1 VWKSSLKL
9 KIVSLGEIILK
20 NDIIIVEKANNIG
33 KIIFNNGSLNILTIK
48 MMEQINEALDGFLED
63 ESLKAVIFDHN
74 GKAFS
79 AGVDVG
85 DHMGDKAPKMIKEFH
100 GIFRKLNKLKCPTI
114 ASIKGAALGGGCE
127 IAIFCDIVLTS
138 TKAKFG
144 QPEIKVGVFPPIA
157 VLAFPQIIGNKKAF
171 ELIMLGEIIDANEAQ
186 KLGISNHVFPHE
198 SYEQEFIKFIDS
210 FNDLSSIILQY
221 TKKAFNIALG
231 IDFETQLDKIEDFY
245 LKDLMATHDA
255 NEGLQAFLE
264 KRSPNWQN
272 R

>member
-1 VWKSSLKL
+1 MT
-9 KIVSLGEIILK
+9 
-20 NDIIIVEKANNIG
+20 NDLIIVEKTNNIG
-33 KIIFNNGSLNILTIK
+33 KIIFNNGPLNILTIS
-48 MMEQINEALDGFLED
+48 MMEQINKALEGFLED
-63 ESLKAVIFDHN
+63 QSLKAVIFDHN

-79 AGVDVG
+79 AGVDID

-138 TKAKFG
+138 DKAKFG

-171 ELIMLGEIIDANEAQ
+171 ELIMLGDIIDANEAYR
-186 KLGISNHVFPHE
+186 LGISNHIFPLE
-198 SYEQEFIKFIDS
+198 SYEQDFTKFIES
-210 FNDLSSIILQY
+210 FNDISTIILQY
-221 TKKAFNIALG
+221 TKKAFNKALG
-231 IDFETQLDKIEDFY
+231 IDFDTQLDEIEEFY
-245 LKDLMATHDA
+245 LKELMSTHDA

>member
-1 VWKSSLKL
+1 MLNDL
-9 KIVSLGEIILK
+9 IL
-20 NDIIIVEKANNIG
+20 VEKTNNIG
-33 KIIFNNGSLNILTIK
+33 KIIFNNGPLNILTIS
-48 MMEQINEALDGFLED
+48 MMEQINEALETFLED
-63 ESLKAVIFDHN
+63 QSLKAVIFDHN

-79 AGVDVG
+79 AGVDIG
-85 DHMGDKAPKMIKEFH
+85 DHMGDKAPKMIKAFH

-138 TKAKFG
+138 DKAKFG

-157 VLAFPQIIGNKKAF
+157 ILAFPQIIGNKKAF
-171 ELIMLGEIIDANEAQ
+171 ELIMLGEIIDANEAYR
-186 KLGISNHVFPHE
+186 LGISNQIFPIE
-198 SYEQEFIKFIDS
+198 SYEQHFTKFIES
-210 FNDLSSIILQY
+210 FNDISTIILQY
-221 TKKAFNIALG
+221 TKKAFYKALG
-231 IDFETQLDKIEDFY
+231 FDFDTQLDEIEEFY
-245 LKDLMATHDA
+245 LKELMSTHDA

>member
-1 VWKSSLKL
+1 MIKDL
-9 KIVSLGEIILK
+9 
-20 NDIIIVEKANNIG
+20 IIVEKVNNIG
-33 KIIFNNGSLNILTIK
+33 KIIFNNGPLNILTIA
-48 MMEQINEALDGFLED
+48 MMEKINDALESFLKD
-63 ESLKAVIFDHN
+63 KSLKAIIFDHN

-85 DHMGDKAPKMIKEFH
+85 DHMGDKAPRMIKEFH
-100 GIFRKLNKLKCPTI
+100 DIFRKLNKLKCPTI

-138 TKAKFG
+138 DKAKFG

-157 VLAFPQIIGNKKAF
+157 ILAFPHIIGNKKAF

-186 KLGISNHVFPHE
+186 TLGISNHVFPHE
-198 SYEQEFIKFIDS
+198 SYEQEFNKFIDS
-210 FNDLSSIILQY
+210 FNDLSTIVLQY

-231 IDFETQLDKIEDFY
+231 IDFETQLDKIENFY
-245 LKDLMATHDA
+245 LKELMATHDA

>member
-1 VWKSSLKL
+1 LTSNL
-9 KIVSLGEIILK
+9 
-20 NDIIIVEKANNIG
+20 IIVEKANNIG
-33 KIIFNNGSLNILTIK
+33 KIILNNGPLNILTIG
-48 MMEQINEALDGFLED
+48 MMEQINKALEGFLED
-63 ESLKAVIFDHN
+63 ESLKLVIFDHN

-100 GIFRKLNKLKCPTI
+100 GIFRKINKLKCPTL
-114 ASIKGAALGGGCE
+114 ASIKGVALGGGCE

-138 TKAKFG
+138 DKAKFG

-171 ELIMLGEIIDANEAQ
+171 ELIMLGEIIDAEEALR
-186 KLGISNHVFPHE
+186 LGITNHIYPIE
-198 SYEQEFIKFIDS
+198 SYEQEFTKFIES
-210 FNDLSSIILQY
+210 FNVLSTVVLQY
-221 TKKAFNIALG
+221 TNKAFKKALS
-231 IDFETQLDKIEDFY
+231 IDFEAKLDEIEEFY
-245 LKDLMATHDA
+245 LEELMSTHDA

-264 KRSPNWQN
+264 KRPPNWQN

>member
-1 VWKSSLKL
+1 MT
-9 KIVSLGEIILK
+9 
-20 NDIIIVEKANNIG
+20 NDLIIVEKADNIG
-33 KIIFNNGSLNILTIK
+33 KIIFNNGPLNILTIG
-48 MMEQINEALDGFLED
+48 MMEQINKALDEFLED
-63 ESLKAVIFDHN
+63 ESLKVVIFDHN

-85 DHMGDKAPKMIKEFH
+85 DHIGDKAPKMIKEFH

-114 ASIKGAALGGGCE
+114 ACVKGAALGGGCE

-138 TKAKFG
+138 DKAKFG

-171 ELIMLGEIIDANEAQ
+171 ELIMLGEIIDANEAHR
-186 KLGISNHVFPHE
+186 LGISNYVFPID
-198 SYEQEFIKFIDS
+198 SYEQEFSKFIES
-210 FNDLSSIILQY
+210 FNNLSTLVLQY
-221 TKKAFNIALG
+221 TKKAFNKALG
-231 IDFETQLDKIEDFY
+231 IDFETKLNEIEEFY
-245 LKDLMATHDA
+245 LKELMSTHDA

-264 KRSPNWQN
+264 KRSPKWQN

>member
-1 VWKSSLKL
+1 MT
-9 KIVSLGEIILK
+9 
-20 NDIIIVEKANNIG
+20 NDLIIVEKADNIG
-33 KIIFNNGSLNILTIK
+33 KIIFNNGPLNILTIS
-48 MMEQINEALDGFLED
+48 MMEQINKALDEFLED
-63 ESLKAVIFDHN
+63 ESLKVVIFDHN

-85 DHMGDKAPKMIKEFH
+85 DHIGDKAPKMIKEFH

-114 ASIKGAALGGGCE
+114 ACVKGAALGGGCE

-138 TKAKFG
+138 DKAKFG

-171 ELIMLGEIIDANEAQ
+171 ELIMLGEIIDANEAHR
-186 KLGISNHVFPHE
+186 LGISNYMFPVD
-198 SYEQEFIKFIDS
+198 SYEQEFSKFIES
-210 FNDLSSIILQY
+210 FNNLSTLVLQY
-221 TKKAFNIALG
+221 TKKAFNKALG
-231 IDFETQLDKIEDFY
+231 IDFETKLNEIEEFY
-245 LKDLMATHDA
+245 LKELMSTHDA

-264 KRSPNWQN
+264 KRSPKWQN

>member
-1 VWKSSLKL
+1 MT
-9 KIVSLGEIILK
+9 
-20 NDIIIVEKANNIG
+20 NDLVIVEKTNNIG
-33 KIIFNNGSLNILTIK
+33 KIIFNNGPLNILTIG
-48 MMEQINEALDGFLED
+48 MMEQINEALESFLED
-63 ESLKAVIFDHN
+63 DLLKLVIFDHI
-74 GKAFS
+74 GKVFS

-85 DHMGDKAPKMIKEFH
+85 DHMGDNAPKMIKEFH

-127 IAIFCDIVLTS
+127 IAIFCDILLTS
-138 TKAKFG
+138 DKAKFG

-171 ELIMLGEIIDANEAQ
+171 ELIMLGEIIDAKEAQ
-186 KLGISNHVFPHE
+186 RLGISNHIFPIE
-198 SYEQEFIKFIDS
+198 SFEQKFTEFIES
-210 FNDLSSIILQY
+210 FNDISTIILQY
-221 TKKAFNIALG
+221 TKKAYTKALG
-231 IDFETQLDKIEDFY
+231 IDFETKLDEIEDFY
-245 LKDLMATHDA
+245 LKELMSTHDA

>member
-1 VWKSSLKL
+1 MT
-9 KIVSLGEIILK
+9 
-20 NDIIIVEKANNIG
+20 NDLIIVEKTNNIG
-33 KIIFNNGSLNILTIK
+33 KIIFNNGPLNILTIG
-48 MMEQINEALDGFLED
+48 MMAQINEALERFLED
-63 ESLKAVIFDHN
+63 DSLKLVIFDHN

-79 AGVDVG
+79 VGVDVG
-85 DHMGDKAPKMIKEFH
+85 DHMGDRAPKMIKEFH

-138 TKAKFG
+138 EKAKFG

-157 VLAFPQIIGNKKAF
+157 VIAFPQIIGNKKAF
-171 ELIMLGEIIDANEAQ
+171 ELIMLGEIIDAEEA
-186 KLGISNHVFPHE
+186 LRIGISNHIFPIE
-198 SYEQEFIKFIDS
+198 SYEQNFTEFIES
-210 FNDLSSIILQY
+210 FNDISTIILQY
-221 TKKAFNIALG
+221 TKKAYNKALG
-231 IDFETQLDKIEDFY
+231 IDFETKLDEIEEFY
-245 LKDLMATHDA
+245 LKELMSTHDA

>member
-1 VWKSSLKL
+1 LT
-9 KIVSLGEIILK
+9 
-20 NDIIIVEKANNIG
+20 NDLIIVEKTNNIG
-33 KIIFNNGSLNILTIK
+33 KIIFNNGPLNILTIG
-48 MMEQINEALDGFLED
+48 MMEQINKALEGFLED
-63 ESLKAVIFDHN
+63 QSLKAVIFDHN

-79 AGVDVG
+79 AGVDID

-138 TKAKFG
+138 DKAKFG

-171 ELIMLGEIIDANEAQ
+171 ELIMLGDIIDANEAYR
-186 KLGISNHVFPHE
+186 LGISNHIFPLE
-198 SYEQEFIKFIDS
+198 SYEQDFTKFI
-210 FNDLSSIILQY
+210 
-221 TKKAFNIALG
+221 KAFNKALG
-231 IDFETQLDKIEDFY
+231 IDFDTQLDEIEEFY
-245 LKDLMATHDA
+245 LKELMSTHDA

>member
-1 VWKSSLKL
+1 M
-9 KIVSLGEIILK
+9 E
-20 NDIIIVEKANNIG
+20 NDLIIVEKINNIG
-33 KIIFNNGSLNILTIK
+33 KIIFNNGPLNILTLT
-48 MMEQINEALDGFLED
+48 MMEQINEALED
-63 ESLKAVIFDHN
+63 FIGDQSLKALIFDHE

-79 AGVDVG
+79 AGVDIG
-85 DHMGDKAPKMIKEFH
+85 DHIGDKAPKMIKEFH
-100 GIFRKLNKLKCPTI
+100 GIFRKLTKLKCPTI

-138 TKAKFG
+138 DKAKFG

-171 ELIMLGEIIDANEAQ
+171 ELIMLGEIIDANEAHR
-186 KLGISNHVFPHE
+186 LGISNYVFPHE
-198 SYEQEFIKFIDS
+198 SYEQEFAKFLES
-210 FNDLSSIILQY
+210 FNDLSIIVLQY
-221 TKKAFNIALG
+221 SKKAFNIALG
-231 IDFETQLDKIEDFY
+231 FDFETQLDKVEEFY
-245 LKDLMATHDA
+245 LKELMSTHDA

>member
-1 VWKSSLKL
+1 MT
-9 KIVSLGEIILK
+9 
-20 NDIIIVEKANNIG
+20 NDLIIVEKANNIG
-33 KIIFNNGSLNILTIK
+33 KIIFNNGSLNILTIA
-48 MMEQINEALDGFLED
+48 MMEKINETLED
-63 ESLKAVIFDHN
+63 FLKDQSLKAVIFDHN

-85 DHMGDKAPKMIKEFH
+85 DHIGDKAPKMINEFH

-114 ASIKGAALGGGCE
+114 ASIKGAAFGGGCE
-127 IAIFCDIVLTS
+127 IAVFCDIVLTS
-138 TKAKFG
+138 DKAKFG

-157 VLAFPQIIGNKKAF
+157 ILAFPHIIGNKKAF

-186 KLGISNHVFPHE
+186 TLGISNHVFPHE
-198 SYEQEFIKFIDS
+198 SYEQEFNKFIDS
-210 FNDLSSIILQY
+210 FNDLSTIVLQY

-231 IDFETQLDKIEDFY
+231 IDFETQLDKIENFY
-245 LKDLMATHDA
+245 LKDLMTTHDA

>member
-1 VWKSSLKL
+1 MT
-9 KIVSLGEIILK
+9 
-20 NDIIIVEKANNIG
+20 NDLIIIEKVNHIG
-33 KIIFNNGSLNILTIK
+33 KIIFNNAPLNILTIG
-48 MMEQINEALDGFLED
+48 MMEQINEALEDFLED

-79 AGVDVG
+79 AGVDIG

-114 ASIKGAALGGGCE
+114 ASVKGAALGGGCE

-138 TKAKFG
+138 DKAKFG

-157 VLAFPQIIGNKKAF
+157 VIAFPQIIGNKKAF
-171 ELIMLGEIIDANEAQ
+171 ELIMLGEIIDANEAHR
-186 KLGISNHVFPHE
+186 LGISNYVFPFDL
-198 SYEQEFIKFIDS
+198 YNQKFAKYIES
-210 FNDLSSIILQY
+210 FNNLSTIVLQY
-221 TKKAFNIALG
+221 SKKAFNRALG
-231 IDFETQLDKIEDFY
+231 IDFETKLDEIEEFY
-245 LKDLMATHDA
+245 LKELMSTHDA
-255 NEGLQAFLE
+255 NEGLQSFLE